1 NLYRARELRPDVF
14 PEGQR
19 IIRLLAR
26 RAGLERPPTLHYVH
40 SRMMN
45 AFSIGRRDDA
55 AVCVTDGLIRG
66 LDLREFV
73 AVMAHEIA
81 HIAHEDI
88 RVMALADVVSRM
100 TSVMSTLGLFLAL
113 VNLPAAMA
121 GGAGVPWLPVLVLVA
136 APTVGT
142 LLQLALSR
150 AREYD
155 ADLGAVA
162 LTGDP
167 QGLASA
173 LVKLEQAQGRMWEA
187 MALPGARIPDPS
199 ILRSHPATEERVRR
213 ILALRREPER
223 WIDVDGRPHTPGR
236 SLVPAVGRPR
246 PHLRGLGVWY

>member
-1 NLYRARELRPDVF
+1 
-14 PEGQR
+14 
-19 IIRLLAR
+19 
-26 RAGLERPPTLHYVH
+26 
-40 SRMMN
+40 
-45 AFSIGRRDDA
+45 
-55 AVCVTDGLIRG
+55 
-66 LDLREFV
+66 
-73 AVMAHEIA
+73 MAHEIA

-113 VNLPAAMA
+113 FNLPAAMA
-121 GGAGVPWLPVLVLVA
+121 GGAGVPWLTVLVLVA

-187 MALPGARIPDPS
+187 MADRKSTPLNS
-199 ILRSHPATEERVRR
+199 SHVQ
-213 ILALRREPER
+213 I
-223 WIDVDGRPHTPGR
+223 
-236 SLVPAVGRPR
+236 SYAVFC
-246 PHLRGLGVWY
+246 LK